1 MKKSVKAAL
10 ITAAALIAVGGIL
23 MGSALFSGVNI
34 AMAAR
39 RGDFNL
45 GSVISVGGYSDLGS
59 DFSPSGEYETSARGI
74 KRIHI
79 DWDAGEINISS
90 DSTAN
95 SVTFSERTSGGHA
108 PDEDAKLTWGIKDET
123 IIIQYCGDTPPVT
136 LPSKVLNIVLPLA
149 LAENLEALRV
159 GSASAN
165 LNIRC
170 GINAGSFDFS
180 TSSGV
185 LRADSV
191 AADTVTLDSASGDLY
206 LAGSFESCTAS
217 AVSGNVD
224 ISGVKTYLEVETTS
238 GDITVSRCSGEL
250 ELDSVSG
257 DITAQGDFTKADLGS
272 TSGDVRFGSGI
283 CPLELDVETT
293 SGDVMVK
300 LPADSSFTLE
310 LDTVSGTFLS
320 DFALEAKSG
329 EYICGS
335 GGNDFEISTTSGD
348 IFLSM

>member
-10 ITAAALIAVGGIL
+10 ITAAALIAVGGVLI
-23 MGSALFSGVNI
+23 GAALFSGVNI

-123 IIIQYCGDTPPVT
+123 LVIQYCGNMPPVT
-136 LPSKVLNIVLPLA
+136 LPSKALNIVLPLA

-170 GINAGSFDFS
+170 GI
-180 TSSGV
+180 
-185 LRADSV
+185 
-191 AADTVTLDSASGDLY
+191 
-206 LAGSFESCTAS
+206 AGSFESCTAS

-224 ISGVKTYLEVETTS
+224 ISGVKTYLEAETTS

-300 LPADSSFTLE
+300 LPDDSSFTLE

-320 DFALEAKSG
+320 DFALAAKSG

-335 GGNDFEISTTSGD
+335 GSNDFEISTTSGD